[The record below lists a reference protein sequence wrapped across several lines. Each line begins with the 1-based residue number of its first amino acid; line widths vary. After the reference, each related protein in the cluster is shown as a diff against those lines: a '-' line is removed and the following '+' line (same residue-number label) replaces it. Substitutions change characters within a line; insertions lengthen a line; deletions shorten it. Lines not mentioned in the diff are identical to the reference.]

1 LDPTRE
7 KLRLPGTRENIMQEH
22 DVVGIG
28 NAIVDIIGRCDDAFL
43 ARQGYAKGSMQLVDA
58 AGAAKLYDA
67 MGPAVEISGGSGANT
82 IVGVASFG
90 GRAGFIGKT
99 ADDQFGRIFGHDIR
113 TAGVTF
119 TTPAAATGS
128 EPTGR
133 CLVLVTPDGQRTMH
147 TFLGVSPQL
156 GGGEVDP
163 ALVASARIVY
173 LEGYLFDR
181 PEAKAAFRQAAG
193 IAAQAGRQVAL
204 SLSDAFCVD
213 RHREEFLAFIRA
225 SVDILFANEAEI
237 TSLYQTSSFEQAAR
251 RAQTDAK
258 LAALTRSEHGSV
270 ILAEGKRVTVPAEPV
285 AKVVDTTGA
294 GDLYAAG
301 FLFGLAR
308 GRDLET
314 AGRLGSLA
322 AAEVISHIG
331 ARPEKK
337 LSDLAQAKGL
347 VA

>member
-1 LDPTRE
+1 
-7 KLRLPGTRENIMQEH
+7 MHEH

-28 NAIVDIIGRCDDAFL
+28 NAIVDIIGRCDDVFL
-43 ARQGYAKGSMQLVDA
+43 ARHGYTKGSMQLVDA

-119 TTPAAATGS
+119 TTPAATQGS

-133 CLVLVTPDGQRTMH
+133 CFVLVTPDGQRTMH

-163 ALVASARIVY
+163 ALITSARIVY

-181 PEAKAAFRQAAG
+181 PQAKAAFRQAAG

-213 RHREEFLAFIRA
+213 RHRGAFLEFIRA

-237 TSLYQTSSFEQAAR
+237 TSLYQTSSFDEAAR
-251 RAQTDAK
+251 RAQADTK
-258 LAALTRSEHGSV
+258 LAALTRSEKGSV
-270 ILAEGKRVTVPAEPV
+270 ILAEAKRIAVPADPV

-301 FLFGLAR
+301 FLSGLAR

-322 AAEVISHIG
+322 AAEIIAHLG
-331 ARPEKK
+331 ARPEKD
-337 LSDLAQAKGL
+337 LGALAQARGL
-347 VA
+347 LT

>member
-1 LDPTRE
+1 
-7 KLRLPGTRENIMQEH
+7 MQEH

-28 NAIVDIIGRCDDAFL
+28 NAIVDIISRCDDAFL
-43 ARQGYAKGSMQLVDA
+43 AQRGWVKGSMQLLDA
-58 AGAAKLYDA
+58 AAAAKLYDE
-67 MGPAVEISGGSGANT
+67 MGPAVEMSGGSGANT

-99 ADDQFGRIFGHDIR
+99 ADDQLGRIFGHDIR
-113 TAGVTF
+113 ASGVTF
-119 TTPAAATGS
+119 MTPPAAQGN

-156 GGGEVDP
+156 SGGEVDP
-163 ALVASARIVY
+163 ALVASAQIVY

-181 PEAKAAFRQAAG
+181 PEAKAAFRQAAS
-193 IAAQAGRQVAL
+193 IAAKRGRQVAL

-213 RHREEFLAFIRA
+213 RHRPEFLKFIRD

-237 TSLYQTSSFEQAAR
+237 TSLYQTPSFEEAAAR
-251 RAQTDAK
+251 AQADTR
-258 LAALTRSEHGSV
+258 LAALTRSEKGSL
-270 ILAEGKRVTVPAEPV
+270 ILGEGRAISLAAEAV
-285 AKVVDTTGA
+285 ATVVDTTGA

-331 ARPEKK
+331 ARPATK
-337 LSDLAQAKGL
+337 LADLARAKGL
-347 VA
+347 LP